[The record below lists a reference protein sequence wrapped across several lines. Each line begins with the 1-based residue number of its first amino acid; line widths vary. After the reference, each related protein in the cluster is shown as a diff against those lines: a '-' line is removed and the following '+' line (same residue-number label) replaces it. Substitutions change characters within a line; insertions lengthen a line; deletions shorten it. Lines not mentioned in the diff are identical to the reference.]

1 MDGRDVTTGNSLDI
15 AEILNDLYAREISG
29 SIAWI
34 RDRGFR
40 ARLEKSKPVENWFRS
55 SGDAARWLSRQALV
69 LDPQGEF
76 TQAPNQ
82 VASDIAII
90 LNDLY
95 TNRISGSISWIW
107 DRGFYATLGAPKQ
120 ADDWAFPSINDAVEW
135 LIERAVAHYQDSEF
149 ARSRELSCAKRRRP
163 RAISCAASTLRLHGA
178 HASPSNH
185 PRSRFR
191 RRCRTPRE
199 RGSSGLPARTRKSAA
214 CGLS

>member
-40 ARLEKSKPVENWFRS
+40 ARLEKSKPVENWFHS

-69 LDPQGEF
+69 LDPQSEF

-90 LNDLY
+90 LNDLFIR
-95 TNRISGSISWIW
+95 TGS
-107 DRGFYATLGAPKQ
+107 A
-120 ADDWAFPSINDAVEW
+120 
-135 LIERAVAHYQDSEF
+135 
-149 ARSRELSCAKRRRP
+149 ARSRGFGIVDSTRRWAP
-163 RAISCAASTLRLHGA
+163 RNKPMIGPSRASMM
-178 HASPSNH
+178 P
-185 PRSRFR
+185 
-191 RRCRTPRE
+191 
-199 RGSSGLPARTRKSAA
+199 SSG
-214 CGLS
+214 